1 MRAFIIITNNSLSKN
16 GMLLSMLS
24 AFGSIESIGV
34 AQDVVEAV
42 GIIQLRY
49 PNTLIFTRR
58 IVEEKEQSYLASIL
72 ETDGSFIMIPN
83 DLQFKDR
90 CIYIGIDFSV
100 AEQIE
105 WVLNKI
111 GETLHEYQHFIA
123 K

>member
-1 MRAFIIITNNSLSKN
+1 MPPFASILARRAKKYPK
-16 GMLLSMLS
+16 
-24 AFGSIESIGV
+24 
-34 AQDVVEAV
+34 AQ
-42 GIIQLRY
+42 IM
-49 PNTLIFTRR
+49 RR
-58 IVEEKEQSYLASIL
+58 ILEEKGQSYLASIL

>member
-1 MRAFIIITNNSLSKN
+1 
-16 GMLLSMLS
+16 MLLSMLS

-42 GIIQLRY
+42 GIIQLRH